1 MLGAVKSLQLDALG
15 LVQNVDSRFE
25 VAINARGV
33 GDQTHL
39 FAFELSEAVVA
50 QHLDTCLN
58 LSGSGCCNCHS
69 QSQNK

>member
-1 MLGAVKSLQLDALG
+1 MLGAVQGLQLDALG

-25 VAINARGV
+25 VAINAGGV

-50 QHLDTCLN
+50 QHLDTCFD
-58 LSGSGCCNCHS
+58 LSGSGRCNSHC